1 MTVTASPRAGDVRR
15 VRRGEAGRPVLTRR
29 RRPGYIGPIH
39 ILQLL
44 IVEAAIFGAFAAFV
58 FGALA
63 GTAAALVALG
73 LVGLTLARWRG
84 RWLLERRV
92 MTWRYRRRQRLVR
105 AAGPPT
111 EALAVL
117 RRLSPELSVE
127 NVPVPGGV
135 SVGVARDDAG
145 WFAAAAITPGLVGG
159 EAGRVPLDL
168 IAASIAESDQAGAVV
183 QVVVQ
188 TVPPVT
194 QATQNSAE
202 QSYRELLTSVGSG
215 PLMADRATWV
225 VIRIDARGLAEAIG
239 DHNADVSSVPT
250 VVASL
255 LRRLVTSL
263 RQAGVSPRLL
273 DADGLVAALMSSCD
287 PEPATTGPVAPRER
301 WTQWQSGNLSHRTFW
316 IRNWPAIRQV
326 PALFDALFAVPT
338 ATTTVSLILDP
349 DPRTGLIELTGL
361 VRVSA
366 PTQELDRTSK
376 TMARAARKAKADLF
390 PLDGEQAPATYASA
404 PTGGG
409 VR

>member
-1 MTVTASPRAGDVRR
+1 MSVTASPRAGDVSRA
-15 VRRGEAGRPVLTRR
+15 RRGEAGRPVLVRR
-29 RRPGYIGPIH
+29 RRPGYLGPIH

-44 IVEAAIFGAFAAFV
+44 IVELAIFGAFAAFA

-63 GTAAALVALG
+63 GLAAALVALG

-84 RWLLERRV
+84 RWLVERRV
-92 MTWRYRRRQRLVR
+92 MAWRFRRRQRLVR

-111 EALAVL
+111 EALSVL

-127 NVPVPGGV
+127 NVPMPGGV
-135 SVGVARDDAG
+135 PVGVARDDAG
-145 WFAAAAITPGLVGG
+145 WFAAAAITPSLVGG

-188 TVPPVT
+188 TVPAVT
-194 QATQNSAE
+194 QAAPNSAE
-202 QSYRELLTSVGSG
+202 QSYRELVTSLGTG

-239 DHNADVSSVPT
+239 DHNADISSAPT

-263 RQAGVSPRLL
+263 RQVGVSPRML
-273 DADGLVAALMSSCD
+273 DADGLLTALLSSCD
-287 PEPATTGPVAPRER
+287 PEPAGAAALVPRER
-301 WTQWQSGNLSHRTFW
+301 WTQWQATNLSHRTFW
-316 IRNWPAIRQV
+316 IRTWPDLRHTSAM
-326 PALFDALFAVPT
+326 FDALFAVP
-338 ATTTVSLILDP
+338 AAATTVSLILDP
-349 DPRTGLIELTGL
+349 EPRSGLVELTGL

-366 PTQELDRTSK
+366 SPRELDRTAK
-376 TMARAARKAKADLF
+376 TLVRAARKAKADLF